1 MLEISTRNL
10 LNLSQHGENRGLDQ
24 CLHAQLYCSMNAR
37 NNRGTCRKDEKER
50 EMVFPRCFSRKKVY
64 PWEVPLILFKKR
76 ATGGSLLDRFNVG
89 ARIEARVPGPD
100 SSGGYASTRPITVSC
115 SAAVGK

>member
-1 MLEISTRNL
+1 MYDI
-10 LNLSQHGENRGLDQ
+10 
-24 CLHAQLYCSMNAR
+24 
-37 NNRGTCRKDEKER
+37 
-50 EMVFPRCFSRKKVY
+50 
-64 PWEVPLILFKKR
+64 
-76 ATGGSLLDRFNVG
+76 G

>member
-1 MLEISTRNL
+1 
-10 LNLSQHGENRGLDQ
+10 
-24 CLHAQLYCSMNAR
+24 
-37 NNRGTCRKDEKER
+37 
-50 EMVFPRCFSRKKVY
+50 MVFPRCFSRKKVY
-64 PWEVPLILFKKR
+64 PWEVLLILSKKR